1 MTPPEPSAVPEAP
14 SNLNIANALTVVRI
28 AGVPLFGWL
37 LLFDAGQ
44 QVEWRLWAFLA
55 FGLLMVTDRIDG
67 DIARS
72 RGLVTDFGKLA
83 DPIADKAL
91 TGMAFIG
98 LALIFDHW
106 LFWLVTVA
114 VLVREWGIT
123 IMRLFIKKYGVM
135 PASQGGR
142 IKTTLQ
148 ATALAGYILPLELW
162 DTAASDVALWV
173 THVLMAGA
181 VAITMVTA
189 WQYVVDARRIRAD
202 FLAARPS

>member
-1 MTPPEPSAVPEAP
+1 MEPASPP
-14 SNLNIANALTVVRI
+14 SNLNIANALTVLRI
-28 AGVPLFGWL
+28 AGVPVFGWL
-37 LLFDAGQ
+37 LLVDDGQ
-44 QVEWRLWAFLA
+44 DVSMRVWAWVA
-55 FGLLMVTDRIDG
+55 FVLLMLTDRIDG
-67 DIARS
+67 DLARS
-72 RGLVTDFGKLA
+72 RNLVTNFGKLA

-106 LFWLVTVA
+106 LFWTITVV

-123 IMRLFIKKYGVM
+123 VMRFFIKKYGVM

-148 ATALAGYILPLELW
+148 ALALGGYVLPFELW
-162 DTAASDVALWV
+162 DNTASDVLRWI

-181 VAITMVTA
+181 VAITLVTGV
-189 WQYVVDARRIRAD
+189 QYVRDARVIRREA
-202 FLAARPS
+202 LARQG